1 MPKTALQTPFRGAP
15 LQAVAQQVLQLSR
28 EGLQRRG
35 LGEEKYLDPLDEI
48 ANSGVTLAERML
60 EQYSGAWGQSLDPV
74 YDGRYDY

>member
-1 MPKTALQTPFRGAP
+1 M
-15 LQAVAQQVLQLSR
+15 AQRVLQLSR

-35 LGEEKYLDPLDEI
+35 LGEEVYLDPLDEI

-60 EQYSGAWGQSLDPV
+60 QEYNGGWGQSLNPL